1 MKKGSSFDSAI
12 KGMELPGSVF
22 SSLRDYASATD
33 AASMSAEDFKQ
44 KNSDAMNSVSSGA
57 SSLGSATTAVSGFS
71 KALSL
76 VGSALSELA
85 IDFAIGAAITI
96 AIKAFDALIVTANEA
111 NEAMN
116 SAFSDYDDAKA
127 NLEGI
132 NSEIEST
139 NARIDELESKGSLT
153 FVEQEELE
161 KLKSATRELQ
171 IQQDLAEKQ
180 EGKAA
185 KKAGDSVVDA
195 FEKNYGKQDVSEKT
209 IENYQKEIQDYVDE
223 NGFIHPDFYSSDD
236 INYQIASLRELKK
249 ERDELLKQD
258 VDSMDEFEL
267 EDFQQKVEGYSNQ
280 IDSLTAGLEDDA
292 DALMDYKSKLES
304 IPDGF
309 STDEQREKLKEIS
322 DLFNTVYKET
332 SPEKW
337 AEYTA
342 DEILS
347 RPMFDGVKD
356 QLEDLAGSSD
366 LTVDRLK
373 SDYSDLANAL
383 TDAGI
388 SLEDFVSNINASVNP
403 ALNNSSDAVEQL
415 QSTFSAFN
423 SQAVGW
429 INSMDSINAALANS
443 VSGKGLSYSIDEESG
458 EIIGDVRNL
467 MAAYQDLEGY
477 DAATLFERT
486 ANGVKVNRDAL
497 RALQAQEEAMTK
509 AEFLEERQKLTE
521 QLTQAQIEQSKY
533 KPDSQEYANATAMV
547 DAITQQI
554 QQVELLSA
562 AYDGATSAYQKWI
575 DAQSNGEEGDMYDAI
590 AGTAL
595 ERGQELYEKGLV
607 GTEEFRA
614 IADLFSNQDLSTA
627 SVDEIVSA
635 YESALPII
643 QTFFTEGQE
652 GAQAFADKMV
662 ELGEATRDAEGN
674 YKFDAIDT
682 NDLADRLGI
691 DVEAIESIFYKL
703 RDYGFDIQFTGNTE
717 DLDEIKQKATE
728 AQEALKAMQTESSV
742 DISAAVNFNIDDLD
756 TQDELQ
762 SKINELNELKATPG
776 IDASQ
781 LQQLNTLIDTCQQ
794 KMNVLDGESITP
806 EVTLDG
812 VQSAYSAAGQLI
824 SRIQEIQTINAEKHL
839 SISVDGDDQVQ
850 ALAEQL
856 ASMPAE
862 IKTSIG
868 IEGDADASAIIQQM
882 QDNPGSIQIPVEYVP
897 QNTTADNTSIPD
909 TKTVTVNVQGQE
921 KIDALKSAING
932 ITDKTVNINVS
943 SAPTTGTDAL
953 KASIDNVK
961 SKNVTVEAKVTG
973 TNLVN
978 ALSAAIARVKS
989 KSVSVSATTSGTAAV
1004 QSLGSAINNVRS
1016 KTVTVTTN
1024 NVTNNIT
1031 NNGTKVDGTAHY
1043 LGTAPK
1049 IKGTAFANGNWGLK
1063 RYENALTGELG
1074 QELVVRNGRFF
1085 TVGDNGPEFVRLK
1098 PGDIVFNHLQTKALL
1113 ERGYVT
1119 SRGKLIGGGSSYAE
1133 GSAHVEGPAHA
1144 TVSGGGRFNP
1154 GGSGSKA
1161 NSSSTSNNSTQKAAS
1176 SAASAANSAAKAA
1189 ESAADSADAAKEAV
1203 EKLKEG
1209 FDALQDW
1216 PQTWQDRWDRYI
1228 QKNEQYSSDSVDNL
1242 YNKQNV
1248 FLDTAIKA
1256 MADALP
1262 VLNQLKDTYMRQADA
1277 SGLSEDYKLKI
1288 QVGTLDIES
1297 ITDEELKARIDEYQK
1312 WYERALEMQDKAD
1325 DYMNDIIEYS
1335 TQKLENIVDD
1345 FDKQEAYLQALLE
1358 RNENYQDWFTGK
1370 GWTED
1375 VSTLKGSIEYTKQL
1389 QELLTDKWVA
1399 LKSEFDSL
1407 VASGSIKEYTDEWW
1421 EWNTTLQE
1429 IHNSIIETNISL
1441 DEMKHTIQQVRFDR
1455 FEKALDQFDALTDD
1469 VDTINSLISDSGLFN
1484 DDATIRTNGLV
1495 KAGLASINLVT
1506 ARKQVQVYNNAI
1518 EALKRDLEQGMLT
1531 QEQYNEAL
1539 ADFKSRQNDAIQ
1551 AVYAARQ
1558 AILDIVRDGIN
1569 AETEAYNK
1577 LIAAKKEALSDE
1589 YEAHNRQKQIKE
1601 YQDNITRIQSQIN
1614 AMQYD
1619 NTAETVAKR
1628 KKLEEEL
1635 RKAQEELDEY
1645 YYEQSY
1651 NDQQDAL
1658 DDAQESFEEAQDDR
1672 LDELETNLDA
1682 QNAAIE
1688 EYLGKVKDEHK
1699 AVYDELVKLAEQYG
1713 IELTDEL
1720 LKPWESA
1727 EDALNHY
1734 LESIGKGGE
1743 GLTGGVWKEDEKGW
1757 RYEKNDGS
1765 FATGTQTIDGK
1776 KYQFDDSGYMQT
1788 GWQKD
1793 DNGKWNYFDK
1803 TSGAALTNQWVTDD
1817 EYGRKY
1823 YVKSDGTMAD
1833 NEIVEINGKKYFF
1846 QKDGP
1851 LGINKWIDSGGNWYR
1866 TDAEGQV
1873 LTGWY
1878 KDGWKWYYLNPDG
1891 KMVSSDWVDYK
1902 GNRYFLQKDGAMAF
1916 NTYVWDPDEGVYHW
1930 VNADGAMVPG
1940 RDVKT
1945 PPPGSNVVKYAK
1957 GTKHSRGG
1965 IALVD
1970 EEGIGSEV
1978 ILDPKYGRL
1987 TKLSQDSHVYSK
1999 TASNNLWDMANNPSK
2014 FIERFSPDSGAVTQN
2029 LSMNFN
2035 APLVNVQGNADSN
2048 TVAQLQNIATDIA
2061 ETVAQR
2067 AIKDTFRRIMPNRT
2081 YR

>member
-1 MKKGSSFDSAI
+1 MKKGNSFDSAI
-12 KGMELPGSVF
+12 KGMELPGSIF
-22 SSLRDYASATD
+22 SSLRDYTNATD

-44 KNSDAMNSVSSGA
+44 KNADAMKAVSSNA
-57 SSLGSATTAVSGFS
+57 SSLDSATSAVSGFS
-71 KALSL
+71 KVIATVGDALSSM
-76 VGSALSELA
+76 V
-85 IDFAIGAAITI
+85 IDFAMAAAISL
-96 AIKAFDALIVTANEA
+96 AIKGLDALIVTANEA
-111 NEAMN
+111 DEAME

-127 NLEGI
+127 NLESI
-132 NSEIEST
+132 SSELEST
-139 NARIDELESKGSLT
+139 NARISELESKGSLT
-153 FVEQEELE
+153 FVEQEELN
-161 KLKSATRELQ
+161 KLKDVTRELEVQ
-171 IQQDLAEKQ
+171 EDLAEKQ
-180 EGKAA
+180 EGRAA
-185 KKAGDSVVDA
+185 KKAGDKTVEA
-195 FEKNYGKQDVSEKT
+195 FEKRFGDEEFSEEDIQRYQKT
-209 IENYQKEIQDYVDE
+209 IQSEGLAAKYY
-223 NGFIHPDFYSSDD
+223 DD
-236 INYQIASLRELKK
+236 SGSMAVRIASLRELKK
-249 ERDELLKQD
+249 AREDLLSTYKD
-258 VDSMDEFEL
+258 GEKMS
-267 EDFQQKVEGYSNQ
+267 
-280 IDSLTAGLEDDA
+280 EDDA
-292 DALMDYKSKLES
+292 LLLENYNYGIDNITEGLEEDADKLMDYKESLES
-304 IPDGF
+304 VPIEF
-309 STDEQREKLKEIS
+309 STKDQQTALAKI
-322 DLFNTVYKET
+322 DDYFNTVYKEI

-337 AEYTA
+337 AEYTSN
-342 DEILS
+342 EILS

-423 SQAVGW
+423 SRAVGW

-776 IDASQ
+776 IDDSQ

-794 KMNVLDGESITP
+794 KMQVLDGESITP

-897 QNTTADNTSIPD
+897 QDTTADNTSIPD

-943 SAPTTGTDAL
+943 STPTTGTDAL

-1154 GGSGSKA
+1154 GGSGSQA
-1161 NSSSTSNNSTQKAAS
+1161 NSSSTSNSSTQKAAS

-1441 DEMKHTIQQVRFDR
+1441 DEMKHTIQQVRFDK

-1539 ADFKSRQNDAIQ
+1539 ADFKSRQNDAIR

-1619 NTAETVAKR
+1619 DTAETVAKR

-1833 NEIVEINGKKYFF
+1833 NEIVTIDGKQYFF

-1851 LGINKWIDSGGNWYR
+1851 LAINKWVDSGGNWYR
-1866 TDAEGQV
+1866 TDEKGQV
-1873 LTGWY
+1873 QTGWY

-1940 RDVKT
+1940 KDVKT

-1970 EEGIGSEV
+1970 EEGLGSEV

>member
-1 MKKGSSFDSAI
+1 MKKGNSFDSAI
-12 KGMELPGSVF
+12 KGMELPGSIF
-22 SSLRDYASATD
+22 SSLRDYTNATD

-44 KNSDAMNSVSSGA
+44 KNADAMKAVSSNA
-57 SSLGSATTAVSGFS
+57 SSLDSATSAVSGFS
-71 KALSL
+71 KVIATVGDALSSM
-76 VGSALSELA
+76 V
-85 IDFAIGAAITI
+85 IDFAMAAAISL
-96 AIKAFDALIVTANEA
+96 AIKGLDALIVTANEA
-111 NEAMN
+111 DEAME

-127 NLEGI
+127 NLESI
-132 NSEIEST
+132 SSELEST
-139 NARIDELESKGSLT
+139 NARISELESKGSLT
-153 FVEQEELE
+153 FVEQEELN
-161 KLKSATRELQ
+161 KLKDVTRELEVQ
-171 IQQDLAEKQ
+171 EDLAEKQ
-180 EGKAA
+180 EGRAA
-185 KKAGDSVVDA
+185 KKAGDKTVEA
-195 FEKNYGKQDVSEKT
+195 FEKRFGDEEFSEEDIQRYQKT
-209 IENYQKEIQDYVDE
+209 IQSEGLAAKYY
-223 NGFIHPDFYSSDD
+223 DD
-236 INYQIASLRELKK
+236 SGSMAVRIASLRELKK
-249 ERDELLKQD
+249 AREDLLSTYKD
-258 VDSMDEFEL
+258 GEKMS
-267 EDFQQKVEGYSNQ
+267 
-280 IDSLTAGLEDDA
+280 EDDA
-292 DALMDYKSKLES
+292 LLLENYNYGIDNITEGLEEDADKLMDYKESLES
-304 IPDGF
+304 VPIEF
-309 STDEQREKLKEIS
+309 STKDQQTALAKI
-322 DLFNTVYKET
+322 DDYFNTVYKEI

-337 AEYTA
+337 AEYTSN
-342 DEILS
+342 EILS

-423 SQAVGW
+423 SRAVGW

-652 GAQAFADKMV
+652 GATAFADKLV
-662 ELGEATRDAEGN
+662 ELGNATRDAEGAYQFN
-674 YKFDAIDT
+674 AVDT
-682 NDLADRLGI
+682 QDLANKLGI
-691 DVEAIESIFYKL
+691 DVEAIESIVGKM
-703 RDYGFDIQFTGNTE
+703 RDYGANITFTGDTAA
-717 DLDEIKQKATE
+717 LDELKSKAQE
-728 AQEALKAMQTESSV
+728 AQEALKATQEASKV
-742 DISAAVNFNIDDLD
+742 DISPAINFNIDELD
-756 TQDELQ
+756 MQDELQ
-762 SKINELNELKATPG
+762 TKINELNELKATPG
-776 IDASQ
+776 IDDSQ

-794 KMNVLDGESITP
+794 KMSVLDGESATP

-824 SRIQEIQTINAEKHL
+824 SRIQQIQTINAEKHL

-882 QDNPGSIQIPVEYVP
+882 QNNPGSIQIPVEYIP
-897 QNTTADNTSIPD
+897 QSSPAESSSDTSM
-909 TKTVTVNVQGQE
+909 KVSVNVDRSQL
-921 KIDALKSAING
+921 DALKSEIAGTSIGPIKVGVAVDPASIASLNSLNTG
-932 ITDKTVNINVS
+932 LGMVEGKRPKVGADVS
-943 SAPTTGTDAL
+943 SSDIAAVRNLADQ
-953 KASIDNVK
+953 IFRVV
-961 SKNVTVEAKVTG
+961 SKNEKV
-973 TNLVN
+973 
-978 ALSAAIARVKS
+978 R
-989 KSVSVSATTSGTAAV
+989 ATAYGTAEV
-1004 QSLGSAINNVRS
+1004 QALANAISNVRS
-1016 KTVTVTTN
+1016 KTVTVTST
-1024 NVTNNIT
+1024 NVTNNIVNNVT
-1031 NNGTKVDGTAHY
+1031 NSKTVTVANGTAHY

-1119 SRGKLIGGGSSYAE
+1119 SRGKLIGGGNAFVE
-1133 GSAHVEGPAHA
+1133 GSAYAKF
-1144 TVSGGGRFNP
+1144 SGSWNPNP
-1154 GGSGSKA
+1154 GGSGSQA
-1161 NSSSTSNNSTQKAAS
+1161 NSSSTSNSSTEKAAS

-1441 DEMKHTIQQVRFDR
+1441 DEMKHTIQQVRFNR

-1539 ADFKSRQNDAIQ
+1539 ADFKSRQNDAIR

-1619 NTAETVAKR
+1619 DTAETVAKR

-1765 FATGTQTIDGK
+1765 FATGTQTINGK

-1833 NEIVEINGKKYFF
+1833 NEIVTIDGKQYFF

-1851 LGINKWIDSGGNWYR
+1851 LAINKWVDSGGNWYR
-1866 TDAEGQV
+1866 TDEKGQV
-1873 LTGWY
+1873 QTGWY

-1940 RDVKT
+1940 KDVKT

-1970 EEGIGSEV
+1970 EEGLGSEV